1 MSDEFS
7 IRMDSDNGIAPPI
20 EALQPRPDEKGPK
33 TVAILLILGGIL
45 LAIIGYG
52 DITLSLADDLAQ
64 EEIDLALTQ
73 PRSGGENI
81 TDAEYQQFH
90 DDARDS
96 GAYAIRGA
104 SMWIGGIFIFVGGV
118 LLFRLNSFGS
128 KLAGGGAGLSFIGG
142 VTGSWL
148 IKSASTNLPSPTLQL
163 ANEIMVYLCGTCTL
177 LCCALAILPLFNAAS
192 RAALEQNLSLIIEEE

>member
-7 IRMDSDNGIAPPI
+7 IRMDSDDGIAPPM
-20 EALQPRPDEKGPK
+20 EAFQPRPDVKGPK
-33 TVAILLILGGIL
+33 TIAILLILGGIL
-45 LAIIGYG
+45 LAAIGYG
-52 DITLSLADDLAQ
+52 DLSLSLADDLAQ
-64 EEIDLALTQ
+64 EEVDLALAQ

-96 GAYAIRGA
+96 GAYTIRGA
-104 SMWIGGIFIFVGGV
+104 SMFIGGIFIFVGGV
-118 LLFRLNSFGS
+118 LLFRLHSFGA
-128 KLAGGGAGLSFIGG
+128 KLASGGAGLSFAGG

-148 IKSASTNLPSPTLQL
+148 IKSASTVLPSPTLQL

-177 LCCALAILPLFNAAS
+177 LCFALAILPLFNAAA
-192 RAALEQNLSLIIEEE
+192 RAALNQNVSLTIEEE